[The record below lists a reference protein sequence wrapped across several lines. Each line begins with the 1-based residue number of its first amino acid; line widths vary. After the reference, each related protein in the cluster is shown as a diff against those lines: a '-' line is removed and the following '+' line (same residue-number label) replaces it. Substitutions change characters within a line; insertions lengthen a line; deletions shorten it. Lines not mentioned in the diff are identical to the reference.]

1 MLGPTQLSS
10 GAFVTVDI
18 ETTGC
23 RPGTS
28 SVIEIGAARI
38 ERGLITAQFSRL
50 VSPTDSI
57 PAAITHLTGITAE
70 MVAGAPPIGEVMEE
84 FAAFARDAVLVA
96 HNHRFDMSFLDYEAE
111 REWGS
116 PFARPV
122 LDTLTLA
129 RRLHP
134 ELPRHN
140 LRDLSAFYGVSTVPN
155 HRALP
160 DALATAEVFLCMMPE
175 LEHAGMSTAAEA
187 AKLCGIAQQSRLA
200 SKLPLATHLP
210 DGPGVYL
217 FRDAEGD
224 VVFVG
229 RAKCL
234 RTRVRNHF
242 YAPDDSDC
250 PSPASRVAS
259 ISYFPLVSSLD
270 AALLEVRLMDRYIPQ
285 FNRNSHPA
293 RQPVYLHV
301 DTDAEYP
308 SIKVSRRRLHSG
320 VLIGPLSNEWAA
332 TTLADMLAEHHGLRC
347 CRRPVDECI
356 ARDCTLRNNNI
367 CHDAEAYAAGPE
379 AYAVAVADALAIF
392 GEGGTS
398 LREVLRRMQE
408 HSASAERF
416 EDAARYR
423 DAIRALDRTLASLG
437 IARRAAEHRLS
448 VVVEGDENTI
458 AAIVL
463 VRGWHFSTLR
473 FSREQVCNGRYIPRI
488 EATLARAQR
497 QLTSSRGVSARHLR
511 DTVIVDSYCRQ
522 HSPLMVQPDGE
533 ADITAERVASAI
545 RRVMRVPRRRH
556 GAASG
561 V

>member
-1 MLGPTQLSS
+1 MLGPTPLSS

-28 SVIEIGAARI
+28 SVIEIGAVRI
-38 ERGLITAQFSRL
+38 ECGRITAQFTRL

-57 PAAITHLTGITAE
+57 PPAITHLTGITAE

-84 FAAFARDAVLVA
+84 FATFAREAVLVA

-116 PFARPV
+116 PFARPI

-140 LRDLSAFYGVSTVPN
+140 LRDLSVFYGVSTVPN

-160 DALATAEVFLCMMPE
+160 DALAAAEVLLCMMPE
-175 LEHAGMSTAAEA
+175 LERAGMSTAAEA

-210 DGPGVYL
+210 DSPGVYL

-242 YAPDDSDC
+242 YAPDDSEC

-259 ISYFPLVSSLD
+259 IAYFPLVSSLD
-270 AALLEVRLMDRYIPQ
+270 AALLEVRLTDRYLPQ

-293 RQPVYLHV
+293 RRPVYLHF

-308 SIKVSRRRLHSG
+308 SVKVSRRRLHSG
-320 VLIGPLSNEWAA
+320 VLVGPLSNEWAA
-332 TTLADMLAEHHGLRC
+332 GTLADMVSEHYGLRR
-347 CRRPVDECI
+347 CRRPADECL
-356 ARDCTLRNNNI
+356 ARDCRMRNDNL
-367 CHDAEAYAAGPE
+367 CHAAEAYAAGPD
-379 AYAVAVADALAIF
+379 AYAVAVANALDIF
-392 GEGGTS
+392 SEDGTK

-408 HSASAERF
+408 QSASVERF

-423 DAIRALDRTLASLG
+423 DAIRALDRTLGSLG
-437 IARRAAEHRLS
+437 VARRAAEHSIS
-448 VVVEGDENTI
+448 VVVEGDEDTI
-458 AAIVL
+458 AVIVL
-463 VRGWHFSTLR
+463 VRGGHFSTLR
-473 FSREQVCNGRYIPRI
+473 FSREQVCHGGYSRRI
-488 EATLARAQR
+488 EATLARARR
-497 QLTSSRGVSARHLR
+497 QAAADRAISARHLR

-522 HSPLMVQPDGE
+522 HSPLMVQRSGQ
-533 ADITAERVASAI
+533 ADVTAARVASAI
-545 RRVMRVPRRRH
+545 RRVMRVPRKRH
-556 GAASG
+556 GGASAG
-561 V
+561 